1 MPSDPSLPAR
11 ELQIS
16 ERAAGMRVDQFLS
29 ARFRSLSRSAATR
42 AVREGLVQSNIRPL
56 KASSTLHD
64 GEVLSVRIPGYAP
77 STPPPPTPD
86 VVYEDERLIVVNKP
100 PRLLVHPAGD
110 QWEWAVVGLVRD
122 ARPGATID
130 LAHRLDR
137 DTSGLLVLSK
147 NADCN
152 AFLKEQFRTRSRDLA
167 KVYLAVVRGVPNW
180 NHREVDAPIGVDDKS
195 EIGLRRCVRDNG
207 LPAWTTVRVLERW
220 RDRDLALVTC
230 HIHTGRTHQ
239 IRVHLEHLGLPIL
252 GDRMYG
258 HDDRLF
264 LDYLRQGATPSVRAR
279 AQFPRQCLHAWRMR
293 LPHPS
298 GSVLEL
304 EAPPPEDLCSLM
316 NGAPAEWKEETP

>member
-1 MPSDPSLPAR
+1 MSSNPSLPAR
-11 ELQIS
+11 ELQIP
-16 ERAAGMRVDQFLS
+16 ERAAGMRVDQYLS

-42 AVREGLVQSNIRPL
+42 AVREGLVESSIRSL

-64 GEVLSVRIPGYAP
+64 GEVLYVRIPGYAP
-77 STPPPPTPD
+77 STPAPPMPD
-86 VVYEDERLIVVNKP
+86 VLYEDDRVIVVNKP

-122 ARPGATID
+122 GRPGATID

-137 DTSGLLVLSK
+137 DTSGILVLSK

-152 AFLKEQFRTRSRDLA
+152 AFLKERFRTRSEALA
-167 KVYLAVVRGVPNW
+167 KVYLAVVRGVPAW
-180 NHREVDAPIGVDDKS
+180 DSQEVRAPIGVDDDS
-195 EIGLRRCVRDNG
+195 EIGLRRCVRADG
-207 LPAWTTVRVLERW
+207 LPAWTTVQVLERW

-239 IRVHLEHLGLPIL
+239 IRVHLEHLGFPIL

-258 HDDRLF
+258 HDDQLF
-264 LDYLRQGATPSVRAR
+264 LDYLRQGVTPSVRAR
-279 AQFPRQCLHAWRMR
+279 ARFPRQCLHAWRMR

-298 GSVLEL
+298 GSVLDL
-304 EAPPPEDLCSLM
+304 EAPPPADLRHLM
-316 NGAPAEWKEETP
+316 DGAPAEWPEETP